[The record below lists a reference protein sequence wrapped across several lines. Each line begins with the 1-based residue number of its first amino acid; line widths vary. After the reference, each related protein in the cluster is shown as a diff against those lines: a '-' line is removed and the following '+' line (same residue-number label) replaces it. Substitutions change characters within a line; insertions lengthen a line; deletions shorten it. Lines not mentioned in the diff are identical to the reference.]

1 MQFAVKEKKPLPN
14 SEFFVHVEIPSEE
27 VAKERSRLLLRL
39 KQETE
44 LPGFRKGFVPEK
56 LIRERIGEMT
66 LWEEAAEHALSAA
79 LSEILRAEKLDA
91 LGRPRVETLK
101 LAPDNPAEFK
111 ITFALYPTL
120 ALPDYKKIA
129 SRQNSKTPE
138 PIQVDEKE
146 IDAVVAE
153 IIKQHES
160 VAGKKDFT
168 LTDET
173 VKAFGG
179 FKTVADFRAKVTEGL
194 AARKEEL
201 SQEKRRAELL
211 DALVRESRGDIPD
224 LLVENELARM
234 EHELRGQVEH
244 LGGSFDDYL
253 KEVKK
258 DAAALKKEWRKD
270 AERRARLQLML
281 FQIAREEK
289 IAAEEKVIEA
299 EVKHLLEHHK
309 PARPNGPRQ
318 NDFVG
323 LGSGGNADPHSARSF
338 VETLL
343 TNQKVIEFLEQQK

>member
-1 MQFAVKEKKPLPN
+1 MHYTLKEKKPLPN
-14 SEFFVHVEIPSEE
+14 SEFFLHVEIPSEE
-27 VAKERSRLLLRL
+27 VANERSRLLLRL

-56 LIRERIGEMT
+56 MLRERAGEMA
-66 LWEEAAEHALSAA
+66 LWEEAAEHVLSGV
-79 LSEILRAEKLDA
+79 LSDILRAEKLDV

-101 LAPDNPAEFK
+101 LAPDNPTEFK
-111 ITFALYPTL
+111 VTFALYPTL

-129 SRQNSKTPE
+129 SLQNSKTPE
-138 PIQVDEKE
+138 PIQVGEKE

-153 IIKQHES
+153 IIKQHENA
-160 VAGKKDFT
+160 AGEEKKDFV

-173 VKAFGG
+173 VNAFGG
-179 FKTVADFRAKVTEGL
+179 FKTVADFRAKVKEGL

-201 SQEKRRAELL
+201 SKEKRRAELL
-211 DALVRESRGDIPD
+211 DALVRESRGDIPG
-224 LLVENELARM
+224 LLIENELARM
-234 EHELRGQVEH
+234 EHELRGQVEN

-258 DAAALKKEWRKD
+258 DAVALKKEWGKD
-270 AERRARLQLML
+270 AERRARLQLMF

-289 IAAEEKVIEA
+289 IAAEEKSIEA

-309 PARPNGPRQ
+309 
-318 NDFVG
+318 
-323 LGSGGNADPHSARSF
+323 NADPQSARSF

-343 TNQKVIEFLEQQK
+343 TNQKVIEFLEQH

>member
-1 MQFAVKEKKPLPN
+1 MHYTLKEKKPLPN
-14 SEFFVHVEIPSEE
+14 SEFFLHVEIPSEE
-27 VAKERSRLLLRL
+27 VANERSRLLLRL

-56 LIRERIGEMT
+56 ILRERAGDMA
-66 LWEEAAEHALSAA
+66 LWEEAAEHALSEA
-79 LSEILRAEKLDA
+79 LSDILHAEKLDA

-111 ITFALYPTL
+111 VTFALYPTL

-129 SRQNSKTPE
+129 SLQNSKTPE

-160 VAGKKDFT
+160 ATGKKDFS

-173 VKAFGG
+173 AKEFGG
-179 FKTVADFRAKVTEGL
+179 FQTVADFRAKVKEGL

-201 SQEKRRAELL
+201 AKEKRRAELL
-211 DALVRESRGDIPD
+211 DALARESRGDIPD
-224 LLVENELARM
+224 LLIENELARM

-244 LGGSFDDYL
+244 LGGSFDGYL

-258 DAAALKKEWRKD
+258 DAVTLKKEWRKD
-270 AERRARLQLML
+270 AERRARLQLLL

-289 IAAEEKVIEA
+289 IAAEEKSIVA

-309 PARPNGPRQ
+309 
-318 NDFVG
+318 
-323 LGSGGNADPHSARSF
+323 NADPESARSF

-343 TNQKVIEFLEQQK
+343 TNKRVIEFLESRT